1 MENVNSFKYVNE
13 DGKEIVCDIL
23 FTFDS
28 DETKKSY
35 IVYTDNS
42 RDAEGNVQVFASIY
56 SPNDEKLKLS
66 PIETEQEWK
75 IIETILNTLQEEINK
90 KSEETNNGEE
100 KSEKTNNGKE
110 KAKQTNNETN
120 NPKTADNV
128 DDIMISA
135 MLFIVSITVMAILT
149 VVNRKKLRK

>member
-75 IIETILNTLQEEINK
+75 IIETIITSITEESK
-90 KSEETNNGEE
+90 
-100 KSEKTNNGKE
+100 KE
-110 KAKQTNNETN
+110 KKE
-120 NPKTADNV
+120 DE
-128 DDIMISA
+128 
-135 MLFIVSITVMAILT
+135 
-149 VVNRKKLRK
+149 

>member
-1 MENVNSFKYVNE
+1 MENNTFKVIN
-13 DGKEIVCDIL
+13 DQGVEITCDIL

-42 RDAEGNVQVFASIY
+42 KDDDGNTQVYASIY
-56 SPNDEKLKLS
+56 DPKMENLKLE

-90 KSEETNNGEE
+90 KSDESDN
-100 KSEKTNNGKE
+100 SE
-110 KAKQTNNETN
+110 Q
-120 NPKTADNV
+120 
-128 DDIMISA
+128 
-135 MLFIVSITVMAILT
+135 
-149 VVNRKKLRK
+149 